1 MRRNLVKRLLS
12 EVRMSVLKSNSSLEG
27 EGKWQAMPDEN
38 KAQMRFFRVEVVL
51 P

>member
-1 MRRNLVKRLLS
+1 MERPKA
-12 EVRMSVLKSNSSLEG
+12 MPMLKGKGSLDGG
-27 EGKWQAMPDEN
+27 EWQAVTEED